1 MIYVIDDLV
10 CIRQNVGSTDNMMRL
25 RFSNHKSHIKN
36 KIYKCKVADHFNK
49 CNAHKFDIID
59 QKTFDATLALELKV
73 TLIDK
78 IIPDPWDTKESITKK
93 LLAKEAFWQHQ
104 LHTLDTEG
112 GLNSRNERL
121 IARKK

>member
-1 MIYVIDDLV
+1 M
-10 CIRQNVGSTDNMMRL
+10 
-25 RFSNHKSHIKN
+25 
-36 KIYKCKVADHFNK
+36 ADHFNK

-93 LLAKEAFWQHQ
+93 LLAKEAFW
-104 LHTLDTEG
+104 
-112 GLNSRNERL
+112 
-121 IARKK
+121 